1 MKKLGVSLG
10 VVVVVLVGLYFFG
23 EMLLG
28 KGIKKGIETF
38 GPKVTQTEVTVGNV
52 MLSPF
57 SGAGAIHNLFL
68 GSPEGFSAD
77 KVMSVGTVDIKVDT
91 KNVTTDNIIIESI
104 YINAPEFVYEKTLTN
119 SNVKQLLANIQSFTS
134 TNVPAKKASKE
145 KSGSSDATKKP
156 APNLEIKKLVIEGAQ
171 VTVRVAGT
179 DLTVPMSTIT
189 LTNLGKDGKT
199 SATAIVSQV
208 MTAVLKEVTKVSLT
222 AITDNGLTD
231 ILKSTGEG
239 TLNTIKGLFGK

>member
-1 MKKLGVSLG
+1 MKKLGVILA
-10 VVVVVLVGLYFFG
+10 VVVVVVVGLYLFG

-57 SGAGAIHNLFL
+57 SGSGAISNLFL
-68 GSPEGFSAD
+68 GSPAGFSAD

-91 KNVTTDNIIIESI
+91 KSVTSDNIIIESI

-119 SNVKQLLANIQSFTS
+119 SNVKQLLANIQSY
-134 TNVPAKKASKE
+134 VPAKKSSKSDE
-145 KSGSSDATKKP
+145 ASDASEKP
-156 APNLEIKKLVIEGAQ
+156 APNLEIKKLVIEGAK

-179 DLTVPMSTIT
+179 DLAVPMSTIT
-189 LTNLGKDGKT
+189 LTDLGKDGKT
-199 SATAIVSQV
+199 SATAIISQV

-231 ILKSTGEG
+231 VLKSTGEG